1 MPTFDYGS
9 AHQIVPQVLQAS
21 WDEASIRSTAAVA
34 KADEI
39 TTAIGTLNTV
49 LDYTAPDLSDLTQE
63 LTDLTLTAPAA
74 LSPPNALTTNFTGY
88 SGSVSSS
95 AATATT
101 IVEPTIDIPLSQSAD
116 DLLDKFDVK
125 YGELIDVLAAKFV
138 AFRAAYFPDEQ
149 NAYLAAE
156 DWLQAAIANPDAGLP
171 ATVVQQIW
179 GDDHARITADKQRA
193 QDAVISQFAARRFPL
208 PPDVA
213 AAMTMQLEQKAQDE
227 MAESS
232 RKVAILSTEL
242 QKFNVEKLLGLRQ
255 SAMGSTI
262 EYVKALASGPDIA
275 SRVIGIGYDAESKF
289 ISSVSQFYNARIQ
302 AAESYNKVAQAN
314 SSLAL
319 EASKTTEQLT
329 LDGSKHVGSLT
340 LEAQKTNNTLSF
352 DASKHN
358 QSIVVQT
365 TQANTRTMSDFAL
378 AQDRKVFD
386 IESKQREIE
395 YDILLKDKGFELQ
408 QMELKVK
415 NMQQELSAIAAMATA
430 LYNNL
435 HVSAGISGGGSTSV
449 SYQYQ
454 GEVSAAVAAIGSTG

>member
-1 MPTFDYGS
+1 MPTFEYGS
-9 AHQIVPQVLQAS
+9 AHQLVPQILEAS
-21 WDEASIRSTAAVA
+21 WLEAGTLKTEVTTNADAITAAIGA
-34 KADEI
+34 L
-39 TTAIGTLNTV
+39 TTDLS
-49 LDYTAPDLSDLTQE
+49 YTAPTPGTLGEFSYTAP
-63 LTDLTLTAPAA
+63 TALTAPTVANPTF
-74 LSPPNALTTNFTGY
+74 SGY
-88 SGSVSSS
+88 AGSVSAPTAS
-95 AATATT
+95 ATAIT
-101 IVEPTIDIPLSQSAD
+101 EPTIDIPLSQSAD

-138 AFRAAYFPDEQ
+138 AFRTTYFPDEQ

-156 DWLQAAIANPDAGLP
+156 DWLQAAIANPEAGLP
-171 ATVVQQIW
+171 PTVVQQIW

-193 QDAVISQFAARRFPL
+193 QDAIVSQFAARRFPL

-213 AAMTMQLEQKAQDE
+213 ASAVMQLEQKAQDE

-242 QKFNVEKLLGLRQ
+242 QKFNVEKLMGLRGMAMN
-255 SAMGSTI
+255 SAV

-302 AAESYNKVAQAN
+302 AAEAYNKIAQAN
-314 SSLAL
+314 ASFSL
-319 EASKTTEQLT
+319 EASKTGQQLT
-329 LDGSKHVGSLT
+329 LDGSKHVASLMM
-340 LEAQKTNNTLSF
+340 EANKANNSLAF

-358 QSIVVQT
+358 QSTLVQAGI
-365 TQANTRTMSDFAL
+365 ANTKTAADLAM

-386 IESKQREIE
+386 VNMKQAEIS
-395 YDILLKDKGFELQ
+395 YDITVKEKGFELQ

-415 NMQQELSAIAAMATA
+415 NMQQELGAIAQMATA

-435 HVSAGISGGGSTSV
+435 HAQASVSGSGSTNV
-449 SYQYQ
+449 AYQYQ
-454 GEVSAAVAAIGSTG
+454 GEVSGTVAPIGSTG

>member
-1 MPTFDYGS
+1 MPTFEYGS
-9 AHQIVPQVLQAS
+9 AHQLVPQILEAS
-21 WDEASIRSTAAVA
+21 WLEAGTLKTEVTTN
-34 KADEI
+34 ADAI
-39 TTAIGTLNTV
+39 TSAIGALTTDLS
-49 LDYTAPDLSDLTQE
+49 YTAPTPGTLGGFSYTAP
-63 LTDLTLTAPAA
+63 TALTAPTVDNPTF
-74 LSPPNALTTNFTGY
+74 SGY
-88 SGSVSSS
+88 TGSVSAPTAS
-95 AATATT
+95 ATAIT
-101 IVEPTIDIPLSQSAD
+101 EPTIDIPLSQSAD

-138 AFRAAYFPDEQ
+138 AFRTTYFPDEQ

-156 DWLQAAIANPDAGLP
+156 DWLQAAIANPEAGLP
-171 ATVVQQIW
+171 PTVVQQIW

-193 QDAVISQFAARRFPL
+193 QDAIVSQFAARRFPL

-213 AAMTMQLEQKAQDE
+213 ASAVMQLEQKAQDE

-242 QKFNVEKLLGLRQ
+242 QKFNVEKLMGLRGMAMN
-255 SAMGSTI
+255 SAV

-302 AAESYNKVAQAN
+302 AAEAYNKIAQAN
-314 SSLAL
+314 ASFSL
-319 EASKTTEQLT
+319 EASKTGQQLT
-329 LDGSKHVGSLT
+329 LDGSKHVASLMM
-340 LEAQKTNNTLSF
+340 EANKANNSLAF

-358 QSIVVQT
+358 QSTLVQAGI
-365 TQANTRTMSDFAL
+365 ANTKTAADLAM

-386 IESKQREIE
+386 VNMKQAEIS
-395 YDILLKDKGFELQ
+395 YDITVKEKGFELQ

-415 NMQQELSAIAAMATA
+415 NMQQELGAIAQMATA

-435 HVSAGISGGGSTSV
+435 HAQASVSGSGSTNV
-449 SYQYQ
+449 AYQYQ
-454 GEVSAAVAAIGSTG
+454 GEVSGTVAPIGSTG